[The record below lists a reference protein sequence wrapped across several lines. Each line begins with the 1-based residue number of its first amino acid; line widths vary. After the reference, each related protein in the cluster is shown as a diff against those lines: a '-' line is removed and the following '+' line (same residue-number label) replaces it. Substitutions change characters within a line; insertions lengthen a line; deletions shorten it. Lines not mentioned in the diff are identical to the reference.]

1 MKTKLSV
8 AVLLVAGV
16 AMSSYADFV
25 NGGFESGTLAGWTL
39 GGGKVS
45 AGPTTLIYNST
56 GNSSHLS
63 VATPGYDSMLASY
76 GINSTTV
83 YAGNYA
89 AKVNDTSANFN
100 YSSIQQQ
107 ITCAGTNIN
116 FDWKA
121 ILQDPGHPTN
131 EEPAM
136 RIVLTDLTTS
146 SNLLTISFNSDTIL
160 PGILLTATNG
170 PDGTLKYT
178 DWQVENINTT
188 ALLGHVLSLEVDA
201 SGCAD
206 GAHFGYAYLDNFSN
220 VSAVPEPT
228 TLALAALG
236 GASLLLFRRRK

>member
-45 AGPTTLIYNST
+45 AGPTDLIYTPN
-56 GNSSHLS
+56 GNASHLAI
-63 VATPGYDSMLASY
+63 VTQGWDPLLASY
-76 GINSTTV
+76 GIQSSTV
-83 YAGNYA
+83 YAGTYA
-89 AKVNDTSANFN
+89 ARVNDTSANFN
-100 YSSIQQQ
+100 YSSIQQTTLCVSNF
-107 ITCAGTNIN
+107 IS

-146 SNLLTISFNSDTIL
+146 SNLLNISFNSDTIL
-160 PGILLTATNG
+160 PGTLLTATNG
-170 PDGTLKYT
+170 PSGTWKYT
-178 DWQVENINTT
+178 DWQNETINVS
-188 ALLGHVLSLEVDA
+188 ALIGHQLSLELDA
-201 SGCAD
+201 AGCAD
-206 GAHFGYAYLDNFSN
+206 GAHSGYAYLDQISY

-228 TLALAALG
+228 TLDLAALG